1 MDERKL
7 SMFKFKNIAIWG
19 ILVLLIA
26 LSACSPKT
34 EEAKNPF
41 SIDIG
46 KYKLLTESQADYN
59 TIDVYQLNKTIVINA
74 KSESEFFEGAQFVVQ
89 AENELST
96 EDVTVTWTTIMG
108 STEKTEGNDRVIAEI
123 KIEDNGTLIFDRK
136 INFAKKAIN
145 AVTDILIDRME

>member
-1 MDERKL
+1 
-7 SMFKFKNIAIWG
+7 MFKFKNIAIWG

>member
-7 SMFKFKNIAIWG
+7 SMFKFKNIALWG

>member
-1 MDERKL
+1 
-7 SMFKFKNIAIWG
+7 MFKFKNIALWG